1 MLLAPL
7 RGHDSPGQRLFSSYP
22 FAALCFTSILEI
34 LIISIS
40 IIIHVSP
47 GLILCFWTKKKKQS
61 QWVAH
66 ACNIGIPGSYL
77 LPPFPQ
83 GANSCPLL
91 IVLEHQGTKEILQ
104 TSNKGACMNWM
115 MCFGMASV
123 SRADEGE
130 MRQRCQTEYS
140 LNSARMSIWL

>member
-47 GLILCFWTKKKKQS
+47 GLILCFWTKKSNLSGWPMPVTLEYQ
-61 QWVAH
+61 AH
-66 ACNIGIPGSYL
+66 TYC
-77 LPPFPQ
+77 LPSPKVPTLVH
-83 GANSCPLL
+83 C
-91 IVLEHQGTKEILQ
+91 
-104 TSNKGACMNWM
+104 
-115 MCFGMASV
+115 
-123 SRADEGE
+123 
-130 MRQRCQTEYS
+130 
-140 LNSARMSIWL
+140 